1 MKRGSMAAILTL
13 LFALAAAAGVFMYVK
28 NAQHRAQAVQETV
41 QVLVSKTDIPA
52 GESLDPL
59 VDAGNFA
66 YRDVP
71 REDLIKDVV
80 TDPYQLQGQR
90 TAYPILA
97 GEQISPA
104 RFVGELQ
111 AAGGR
116 YGLKPGM
123 QVASLTLEGQ
133 RAAGGNLQQGD
144 FIEAYGTF
152 TLPNTQ
158 GAQTTRVIVQDA
170 QVLSSTT
177 DTTTGTGNVTVML
190 AVTPIQAEYLV
201 YAQEQGHV
209 WLTLLPPNERG
220 ALVPPVRSK
229 EVK

>member
-1 MKRGSMAAILTL
+1 MKRGSMAAILTV
-13 LFALAAAAGVFMYVK
+13 LFALAASAGVFMYVK
-28 NAQHRAQAVQETV
+28 NAQHKAQSVQQTV
-41 QVLVSKTDIPA
+41 QVLVSKMDIPA

-59 VDAGNFA
+59 VSDGNFV

-116 YGLKPGM
+116 YGLKSGM
-123 QVASLTLEGQ
+123 QVASLTLEAQ

-144 FIEAYGTF
+144 FVEAYGTF

-158 GAQTTRVIVQDA
+158 GSQTTRVIVQDA
-170 QVLSSTT
+170 QVLSSTS
-177 DTTTGTGNVTVML
+177 DTTGTGNVTVML

-209 WLTLLPPNERG
+209 WLTLLPPNEPG